1 MIASIAWMASACGAQ
16 NDVSFIVLVKSSN
29 YAQDVSGDLTLL
41 NHHFFSEIFLTE
53 GGRIERAALTTP
65 NEPLEPMEY
74 EDRGENYYVEG
85 GHFDTVD
92 ELDAAYPNGTFLF
105 DLETAGVNFAGEALG
120 LVGPDGETT
129 LPDPITITLSQAGQE
144 VSPEEIDAGQELVIR
159 WSEYSGG
166 AADPRGIVDDMIFVV
181 VADCHGERIVHT
193 GLPFQGAYLT
203 YRARDLSV
211 AAGTLTSGSSYSMFV
226 EFPRVM
232 DSRVIRG
239 VPAFTSYATATYL
252 DLHTTGT
259 AVDSSCPDVAPPMD
273 TGQTDRLEPTA
284 RDSAPS
290 EPALE
295 AVR

>member
-1 MIASIAWMASACGAQ
+1 MLASIAWMASACGTQ

-29 YAQDVSGDLTLL
+29 YAQDASGDLTLL
-41 NHHFFSEIFLTE
+41 NHHFFSEIFLTQR
-53 GGRIERAALTTP
+53 GRIEGAALTIP
-65 NEPLEPMEY
+65 NGLLEPMEY

-105 DLETAGVNFAGEALG
+105 DLETPSVTFSGEALR
-120 LVGPDGETT
+120 LAGPDGVTT
-129 LPDPITITLSQAGQE
+129 LPDPITITLSQAGQD

-181 VADCHGERIVHT
+181 VADCHGERVVHT
-193 GLPFQGAYLT
+193 GLPFQGPYLT

-211 AAGTLTSGSSYSMFV
+211 AAGTLVSGSPYSMFV

-252 DLHTTGT
+252 DLRTTGT
-259 AVDSSCPDVAPPMD
+259 EVDPGCPDVAPPMD
-273 TGQTDRLEPTA
+273 TGQTDRMELTSGE
-284 RDSAPS
+284 SAQR

-295 AVR
+295 EVR